1 MSGYIGINGKARN
14 IVNGYIGI
22 DGKARN
28 IIKCYIGDE
37 NRKAKLLLSF
47 DKWDGTTL
55 KTINGSNVS
64 NYNINS
70 ISFVENYTPSGSEN
84 STWDATSQNN
94 NKIIGYIVDNKDII
108 IVYKDKIY
116 LSKNSPI
123 KFSGYEKLS
132 SLDLSSFNTNKVTDM
147 SNMFYGCSNLTE
159 LNLSNFDTSNVTDM
173 NYMFCGC
180 SKLNKIILNNTTPP
194 PINKILGQIP
204 TSAKIYVPAE
214 SVETYKTNW
223 SKYASRILAIE

>member
-37 NRKAKLLLSF
+37 NGKAKLLLSF

-70 ISFVENYTPSGSEN
+70 IYSPRLRFRDFGVFL
-84 STWDATSQNN
+84 
-94 NKIIGYIVDNKDII
+94 IVK
-108 IVYKDKIY
+108 K
-116 LSKNSPI
+116 
-123 KFSGYEKLS
+123 
-132 SLDLSSFNTNKVTDM
+132 
-147 SNMFYGCSNLTE
+147 
-159 LNLSNFDTSNVTDM
+159 
-173 NYMFCGC
+173 
-180 SKLNKIILNNTTPP
+180 
-194 PINKILGQIP
+194 
-204 TSAKIYVPAE
+204 
-214 SVETYKTNW
+214 
-223 SKYASRILAIE
+223 